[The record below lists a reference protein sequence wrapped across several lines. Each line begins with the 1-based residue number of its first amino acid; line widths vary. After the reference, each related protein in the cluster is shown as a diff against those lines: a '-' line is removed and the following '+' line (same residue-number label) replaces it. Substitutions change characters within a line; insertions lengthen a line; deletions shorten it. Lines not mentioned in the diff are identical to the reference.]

1 MNRKKYR
8 QLFLERGLCYDFV
21 MFPQACILI
30 HINVVVVYIIRVVV
44 QYLAMAL
51 VSDQRSIHLKENSE
65 VKTKEYLLPIK
76 YLLLSL
82 TGLAWRS

>member
-1 MNRKKYR
+1 
-8 QLFLERGLCYDFV
+8 

-30 HINVVVVYIIRVVV
+30 HIKVVVYILRVVV
-44 QYLAMAL
+44 QYLAM
-51 VSDQRSIHLKENSE
+51 VMFSDQRSIHLKENSE

-82 TGLAWRS
+82 TSFARRS